1 MKMKKLLIAAV
12 AVLFFLTNANAFLSK
27 IREIDPEDYPFL
39 LRAADLQIYNIAL
52 DLSGSAE
59 KALLKKWINGV
70 IDIKYEYDRRDSDEY
85 NPLFFSVKLE
95 IEKNETSAKK
105 TYREGLTVITKTS
118 AAAGMPCRE
127 IKNIIQWGDENYY
140 AIREKNGKPVGLIFM
155 GRSKNK
161 IYSLIM
167 AGLYSSDHSLI
178 TDLVI
183 PRLQTIADFQI
194 KE

>member
-1 MKMKKLLIAAV
+1 MKKLLIAAV

-127 IKNIIQWGDENYY
+127 INNIIQWGDENYY